1 MATRSSP
8 FVGSTLAAALLAGSA
23 TAEIQSVEAEGSVS
37 EVVDRLEAA
46 VEEAGATVVA
56 RVDHSGA
63 AEGAGLEMT
72 DAELLIFGN
81 PKLGT
86 PAMQLD
92 PVAGLYLPVRVL
104 AYADAD
110 GTTILTFEDAATMLE
125 GTDISPDDPA
135 LAPIDDAVNAL
146 VAKAASA
153 R

>member
-23 TAEIQSVEAEGSVS
+23 TAEIRSVEAEGSVS